1 MSKSLEARLAV
12 LEYKL
17 KVEKKKR
24 SKEFKGFEVAVQ
36 QIADHFTDQIDQ
48 INARFEE
55 MGATE
60 IASTIGFQ
68 SPINEEDED

>member
-36 QIADHFTDQIDQ
+36 HIADYL
-48 INARFEE
+48 
-55 MGATE
+55 
-60 IASTIGFQ
+60 
-68 SPINEEDED
+68 